1 MGKFRSNKQM
11 NPCMV
16 SLLLFSDT
24 IHIVSYCTLLYII
37 INHNIIYICTY
48 TVTYLY
54 HAYLVDIILL
64 NTQWHMRGR
73 CLVLF
78 QEINVTCSL
87 EWQSFTEASNPL

>member
-1 MGKFRSNKQM
+1 M
-11 NPCMV
+11 
-16 SLLLFSDT
+16 
-24 IHIVSYCTLLYII
+24 
-37 INHNIIYICTY
+37 CTY

-87 EWQSFTEASNPL
+87 EWQSLTEASNPL